1 MCRLIEQ
8 HEKYADVINEEGFQ
22 SLISRLESEISS
34 VVGIA

>member
-8 HEKYADVINEEGFQ
+8 HEKYADVIHDEGFQ
-22 SLISRLESEISS
+22 SLIGKLESEISS